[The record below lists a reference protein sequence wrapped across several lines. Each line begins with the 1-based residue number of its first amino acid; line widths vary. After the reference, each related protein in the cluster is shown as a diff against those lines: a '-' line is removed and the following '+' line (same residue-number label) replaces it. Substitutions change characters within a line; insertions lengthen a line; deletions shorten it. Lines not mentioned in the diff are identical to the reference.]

1 MNLDIP
7 HEERVTRIMFLQE
20 FQRNL
25 YKGRAKQGLNNR
37 QVLQYDQEI
46 RQVRWAL
53 KKLDPDGIFEP

>member
-37 QVLQYDQEI
+37 QVLQYDREI

-53 KKLDPDGIFEP
+53 KKLDPDGIFGP

>member
-37 QVLQYDQEI
+37 QVLQYDREI

-53 KKLDPDGIFEP
+53 KKLDPEGIFEP

>member
-37 QVLQYDQEI
+37 QVLQYDREI